1 MFYLF
6 FFPSLACVAM
16 MSNQI
21 VSCFISYKN
30 ILEEKLSSWEEKSI
44 FFLFLLLLKNL
55 LILTDEQ
62 AIFLNCDSIIYKLY
76 LLSK

>member
-1 MFYLF
+1 MFYLLL
-6 FFPSLACVAM
+6 FFPSLAYVAM

-44 FFLFLLLLKNL
+44 FLAFL
-55 LILTDEQ
+55 
-62 AIFLNCDSIIYKLY
+62 
-76 LLSK
+76 

>member
-1 MFYLF
+1 MFYLLF
-6 FFPSLACVAM
+6 FSSLACVAM

-44 FFLFLLLLKNL
+44 FFLFLLLLKKL

>member
-1 MFYLF
+1 MFYLLF
-6 FFPSLACVAM
+6 FFPSLAYVAM

-44 FFLFLLLLKNL
+44 FSCFSLNL
-55 LILTDEQ
+55 CLILHKIDD
-62 AIFLNCDSIIYKLY
+62 NHRK
-76 LLSK
+76 

>member
-1 MFYLF
+1 MFYLL
-6 FFPSLACVAM
+6 FFPSLAYVAM

-21 VSCFISYKN
+21 ASCFISYKN
-30 ILEEKLSSWEEKSI
+30 ILEEKLSSREEKSI

>member
-1 MFYLF
+1 MFYLLL
-6 FFPSLACVAM
+6 FFPSLAYVAM

-44 FFLFLLLLKNL
+44 FSCFSLNL
-55 LILTDEQ
+55 CLIL
-62 AIFLNCDSIIYKLY
+62 YKIDDNHR
-76 LLSK
+76 K